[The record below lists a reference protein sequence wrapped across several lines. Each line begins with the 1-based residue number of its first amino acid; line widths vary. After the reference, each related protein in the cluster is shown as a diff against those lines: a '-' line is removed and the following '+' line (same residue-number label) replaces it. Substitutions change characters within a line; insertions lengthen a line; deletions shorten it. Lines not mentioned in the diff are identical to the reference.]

1 MDRKEME
8 YTLRRILGW
17 EKCLAAEEAHLHR
30 LQEKMD
36 DSYASSAMYA
46 YRGRG
51 GDSVAMTVERREGYR
66 EQMEECYQ
74 KIEEYKSAIWRVHR
88 LLLDVLEEDERKLI
102 LLRCLERLNWTQ
114 IEFRFSF
121 GRSQCFRL
129 YKRALEKLCD
139 AWERDGKSIELIASK
154 IS

>member
-8 YTLRRILGW
+8 YTLRKVLGW
-17 EKCLAAEEAHLHR
+17 EKCLAAEEAQLHR

-36 DSYASSAMYA
+36 DRSAIRT
-46 YRGRG
+46 YREQGK
-51 GDSVAMTVERREGYR
+51 DHMTMMMKKRKGYQ

-74 KIEEYKSAIWRVHR
+74 KIEEYKAAIWCVHR
-88 LLLDVLEEDERKLI
+88 LLLDALEEDERKLI
-102 LLRCLERLNWTQ
+102 MLRCLERLNWTQ
-114 IEFRFSF
+114 IEFRFPF

-129 YKRALEKLCD
+129 YKRALEKLCL
-139 AWERDGKSIELIASK
+139 AWEKEGQSIEMITSK